1 VAGISRDHGIRLTQ
15 IIPADESLES
25 VFTYLLAS

>member
-1 VAGISRDHGIRLTQ
+1 MVSRDRGIRLTQ
-15 IIPADESLES
+15 VLPSDESLES